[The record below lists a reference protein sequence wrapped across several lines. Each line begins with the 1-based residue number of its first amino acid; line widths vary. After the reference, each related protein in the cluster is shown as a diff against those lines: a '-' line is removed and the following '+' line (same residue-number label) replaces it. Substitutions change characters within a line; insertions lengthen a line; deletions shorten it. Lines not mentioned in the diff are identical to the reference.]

1 MADAGRSA
9 GGSAGGNVALRVRPE
24 DPYASIQALF
34 NRCKEDVQKTIA
46 SSIADIKEYAST
58 LSPHSKTKVVS
69 SKKLDAALESMKTTA
84 QNVCLT
90 PTEKGEFE
98 ELMQDIEE
106 SIKTQYLQSL
116 VNMFGGRRKSRRKSR
131 RSKSKKRSRR

>member
-24 DPYASIQALF
+24 DPYESIKSLF
-34 NRCKEDVQKTIA
+34 KRCKEDVQKTIA
-46 SSIADIKEYAST
+46 SSIADIQEYVRS
-58 LSPHSKTKVVS
+58 LSPNSKTKVVS

-90 PTEKGEFE
+90 ATEKGEFE

-106 SIKTQYLQSL
+106 SIKTQYVQSL

>member
-34 NRCKEDVQKTIA
+34 KRCKEDVQKTIA
-46 SSIADIKEYAST
+46 SSIADIQEYAST

-69 SKKLDAALESMKTTA
+69 SKKLDAALESMKQTA
-84 QNVCLT
+84 HGVCLT
-90 PTEKGEFE
+90 SREKEEFE
-98 ELMQDIEE
+98 QLMHDIKERIDTE
-106 SIKTQYLQSL
+106 YLESL
-116 VNMFGGRRKSRRKSR
+116 VKMFGGRRKSRRKSR

>member
-24 DPYASIQALF
+24 DPYESIKLLF
-34 NRCKEDVQKTIA
+34 KRCKEDVQKTIA
-46 SSIADIKEYAST
+46 SSIADIEEYVSS

-106 SIKTQYLQSL
+106 SIKTQYVKSL
-116 VNMFGGRRKSRRKSR
+116 VNMFGGRRKSRKSR

>member
-24 DPYASIQALF
+24 DPYESIKSLF
-34 NRCKEDVQKTIA
+34 KRCKEDVQKTIA
-46 SSIADIKEYAST
+46 SSIADIQEYAST
-58 LSPHSKTKVVS
+58 LSPNSKTKVVS

-106 SIKTQYLQSL
+106 SIKTQYVQSL
-116 VNMFGGRRKSRRKSR
+116 VNMFGGRRKSRKSR
-131 RSKSKKRSRR
+131 RSKSKKRSRK